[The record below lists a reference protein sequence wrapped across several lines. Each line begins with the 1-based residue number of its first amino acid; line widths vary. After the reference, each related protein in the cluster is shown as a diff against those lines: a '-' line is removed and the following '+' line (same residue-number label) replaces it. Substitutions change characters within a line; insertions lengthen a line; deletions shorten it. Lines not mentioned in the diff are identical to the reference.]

1 MVNTDLLL
9 QFEEFYTSKH
19 SGRMLSWLHLL
30 SLAELRMTYLKKVY
44 TVCVSTNQMAVLL
57 AFNEATQHSS
67 TALGQFTQL
76 PSNELTSTV
85 QSLLDSKL
93 LEAEQEAGQAGEGV
107 MQLKLNMSYSNK
119 RTKFKVTAMLQKD
132 SQQVLLSINSVLQAG
147 FAVMSGHEYLCFC
160 FQEIEQT
167 MYNVVEDRKLHI
179 QAAIVRVM
187 KSRKVLQHN
196 SLIQEVMY

>member
-132 SQQVLLSINSVLQAG
+132 SQQVFLSINSVLQAG

>member
-1 MVNTDLLL
+1 MDSRVSVLVNTDLLL

-93 LEAEQEAGQAGEGV
+93 LEAEQEVGQAGEGV

-132 SQQVLLSINSVLQAG
+132 SQQVLLSIIIKNSVLQAG
-147 FAVMSGHEYLCFC
+147 FAVMSGHEYLLLLFSG
-160 FQEIEQT
+160 
-167 MYNVVEDRKLHI
+167 N
-179 QAAIVRVM
+179 
-187 KSRKVLQHN
+187 
-196 SLIQEVMY
+196 